1 MKRILLSFFIT
12 LLLCA
17 ASAAQNRTRV
27 HLEPIGNEVLKA
39 RVEANASQG
48 LTAFNVAFV
57 ERGLPVLPDSVLTD
71 RGRAAIEALWDTAPF
86 RCPEIRIDA
95 RLVQRPDQGY
105 EIREVPLLTGGG
117 DGSMHREEG
126 VLLLTP
132 SGLIDGLYFGLKAQ
146 RYWDL
151 VSQGDTSVEFRQRQ
165 VMLDFVENFR
175 TAYNRKDLPFFQDVF
190 SDNALIIVGH
200 VVQVQPGSSGYLEGL
215 PAERIEYIRRTKA
228 QYLGKLRQVF
238 AKNEFINV
246 GFEEIEIYQHP
257 EIEEIY
263 GVTTQQHWVSPSY
276 SDSGYVFLMIE
287 FEDETRPTIHVRA
300 WQPEH
305 PQTRVISLG
314 DFNIIRNQQQ

>member
-1 MKRILLSFFIT
+1 MKRILLSFFVIMLVCT
-12 LLLCA
+12 
-17 ASAAQNRTRV
+17 ASAAQNRTGVR
-27 HLEPIGNEVLKA
+27 LDPIGNAVLKA

-57 ERGLPVLPDSVLTD
+57 EKSLPVLHDSVVTD

-86 RCPEIRIDA
+86 RCPETRIDA

-105 EIREVPLLTGGG
+105 EIREVPLLTRLG
-117 DGSMHREEG
+117 DRSMHREEG

-132 SGLIDGLYFGLKAQ
+132 SGLIDDLYFGLKAQ
-146 RYWDL
+146 RYRDL
-151 VSQGDTSVEFRQRQ
+151 VSRGDTLVEFRQRQ

-190 SDNALIIVGH
+190 SDNALIIVGR
-200 VVQVQPGSSGYLEGL
+200 VVQVQQGSSAYLEGL

-228 QYLGKLRQVF
+228 QYLGKLREVF

-257 EIEEIY
+257 EFEEFY
-263 GVTTQQHWVSPSY
+263 GVTTRQHWASSSY

-287 FEDETRPTIHVRA
+287 FEDETRPTIHVRT

-305 PQTRVISLG
+305 PQTRAIGLG
-314 DFNIIRNQQQ
+314 DFNIIREQ